1 MLHAEEIRRQY
12 LSLLADFS
20 AAFPGI
26 TPPEQHWW
34 LLWLQRYPFFDIRD
48 SIQTLSKHH
57 LKDRFTTESTGKA
70 ITALLRDSAVC
81 RAITPPAGKAVQS

>member
-1 MLHAEEIRRQY
+1 MLHTEEIRRQY

-34 LLWLQRYPFFDIRD
+34 LLWLQRYPFSDIRD

-57 LKDRFTTESTGKA
+57 LKDRFTTEFTGKA
-70 ITALLRDSAVC
+70 ITALLRDSAVR
-81 RAITPPAGKAVQS
+81 RAMMPPSVTGGQS